1 MKISKCKEENIT
13 FTEMSNED
21 IELLKAWAAKP
32 HVRRWW
38 IDGWSEEAFQDTAY
52 GKNEPF
58 IHGST
63 MICIDDVPIGLSQIY
78 FSSSSPE
85 TVLSCGECG
94 LRFFIGDTKYLK
106 QKLGRLIIGKLVEGI
121 FRATKIERIVCEPQA
136 DNWPA
141 IISLKRAKFRD
152 HGRVR
157 RANLSLVRLS
167 LPRNFVEK
175 KFK

>member
-1 MKISKCKEENIT
+1 MKISECKEKNIT
-13 FTEMSNED
+13 FSGMSNEY
-21 IELLKAWAAKP
+21 IELVKAWVAKP

-52 GKNEPF
+52 GKNELF
-58 IHGST
+58 IYGSM

-78 FSSSSPE
+78 FSSPSSE
-85 TVLSCGECG
+85 TSLSCGECG

-106 QKLGRLIIGKLVEGI
+106 KKLGRVIIGKLVEGI

-167 LPRNFVEK
+167 LPRNLVEK
-175 KFK
+175 KLK

>member
-1 MKISKCKEENIT
+1 MKISRCKEENIT
-13 FTEMSNED
+13 FTEMTNEY
-21 IELLKAWAAKP
+21 IELVEAWVVKP
-32 HVRRWW
+32 HIRRWW

-52 GKNEPF
+52 GKNESF
-58 IHGST
+58 IRGSM
-63 MICIDDVPIGLSQIY
+63 MICIDNVPIGISQMY
-78 FSSSSPE
+78 FRTPSLE
-85 TVLSCGECG
+85 TILSCGECG

-106 QKLGRLIIGKLVEGI
+106 QKLGRVIIGKLVEGI
-121 FRATKIERIVCEPQA
+121 FHAIKVERIVCEPQA

-167 LPRNFVEK
+167 LPRNLVEK
-175 KFK
+175 KLK